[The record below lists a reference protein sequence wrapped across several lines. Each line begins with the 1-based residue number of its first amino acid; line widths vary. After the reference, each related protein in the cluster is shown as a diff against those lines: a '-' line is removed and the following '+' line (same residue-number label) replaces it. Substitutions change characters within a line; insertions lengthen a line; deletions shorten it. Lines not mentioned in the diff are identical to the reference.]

1 VEVQIFSLTTP
12 KGVREMTR
20 KDHPAIRKVCPP
32 SGPGK
37 RADYGIYFGDNLVGL
52 ITYCNSSWK
61 LWKVKR
67 GSRIDDP
74 CAIKHYTD
82 HLDLIMR
89 FNLLKDARFFAKRAF
104 TSEYLHRLDSAVR
117 PAMERRSCPKQGKED
132 STSSEQPFER
142 EPVFLSL

>member
-1 VEVQIFSLTTP
+1 
-12 KGVREMTR
+12 MTR

-37 RADYGIYFGDNLVGL
+37 RADYGIYFSDNLVGM

-74 CAIKHYTD
+74 CVIKHYTD

-104 TSEYLHRLDSAVR
+104 TSEYLHRQDSAQR
-117 PAMERRSCPKQGKED
+117 PARERRSCPGQVKED
-132 STSSEQPFER
+132 STSSEQPIGR
-142 EPVFLSL
+142 ELVIL